1 MHPIFVAVKLLIF
14 TVLSDLT
21 PNDASSL
28 TACKLCVFLH
38 FCPVP
43 IPSKL
48 NGSSLSA
55 LTVGK
60 EGLGMGAVSNPA
72 EVFCSVPGRL
82 SLLSSTSK
90 YKVTVGEVQ
99 RRLSPPECLNASLL
113 GGVLRRWEEET
124 GNESVWCGVFPS
136 LHSKT
141 KILFFT
147 GGFYLIRP
155 LKMSK
160 CKSVRR
166 WQKRCPW
173 LNCHMCTICNIC
185 SNKGSWIQRKTAVGD
200 VLYTCKL
207 IDNWLNIDVVNS
219 S

>member
-1 MHPIFVAVKLLIF
+1 MHPVFVAVKLLIF
-14 TVLSDLT
+14 TILSDLT

-28 TACKLCVFLH
+28 KVCKRCVFLH

-55 LTVGK
+55 LTMGK

-124 GNESVWCGVFPS
+124 GNESVWCGQLQDKNTS
-136 LHSKT
+136 
-141 KILFFT
+141 FT

-160 CKSVRR
+160 FKSVRWR
-166 WQKRCPW
+166 KRCPW

-207 IDNWLNIDVVNS
+207 IDNWLNIDAANS